1 MSSVEKAILLLKR
14 LGEPPFEMSLTDL
27 ADEIEM
33 GKSGAFK
40 LLQAMKTQNIVIQ
53 DVSSRKYHLGPIM
66 LRLGNVYSRFKGI
79 SEIAEPVMAHITDT
93 TGETTYISL
102 WEGDRAYP
110 AYKHSRSGGIY
121 DYNDFIGKSVPV
133 NSGASAML
141 LCAYQ
146 PREVIDRIL
155 STFEFEKRTPYTTT
169 DPEEIRKEF
178 KVIREQGYALEDEV
192 FSLGIVSVS
201 TPVFDRNNIVWACLS
216 LAANKSDSS
225 EEKLQRWIQILK
237 DGAEELSYK
246 LQFRH

>member
-27 ADEIEM
+27 ANEIEM

-40 LLQAMKTQNIVIQ
+40 LLSVMKNQNIVIQ

-66 LRLGNVYSRFKGI
+66 LRLGNVYSKFKGI
-79 SEIAEPVMAHITDT
+79 SEIAEPIMAHITNT

-110 AYKHSRSGGIY
+110 AYKHSRPGGIY

-146 PREVIDRIL
+146 PPDVIDRIL
-155 STFEFEKRTPYTTT
+155 ATLVPEKRTPYTVT
-169 DPEEIRKEF
+169 DPETLEKQF
-178 KVIREQGYALEDEV
+178 KKIREQGYVIEDEV
-192 FSLGIVSVS
+192 FSLGVISVAV
-201 TPVFDRNNIVWACLS
+201 PIFDRSNIVWACLS

-225 EEKLQRWIQILK
+225 EDRLRNWTQVLK